1 MKLKYRIGNAI
12 DHHYLLKNNNVK
24 LDSKPLILGA
34 TLINLPYYVDAHSDG
49 DLILHAIAN
58 SILNAIGKDDIGTYF
73 KDTDTKIKGINSK
86 LILDYAL
93 KEMHDMRYIINNL
106 SIVFESD
113 VVMLMPLKKQIMA
126 NLCHLVHT
134 SDISMHATRAEHH
147 LFHNDPTTSLVSCYV
162 TILLIYSGEENNEE

>member
-12 DHHYLLKNNNVK
+12 DHHYLLKNNDQCLIV
-24 LDSKPLILGA
+24 KPLVLAGIK
-34 TLINLPYYVDAHSDG
+34 INLPYYVDAHSDG

-73 KDTDTKIKGINSK
+73 KDTDAKIKGINSQ

-93 KEMHDMRYIINNL
+93 KEMHDMGYMINNL

-113 VVMLMPLKKQIMA
+113 IVMLAPLKEQLII
-126 NLCHLVHT
+126 NLRHLLNT
-134 SDISMHATRAEHH
+134 NDISMHGTRAEHR
-147 LFHNDPTTSLVSCYV
+147 LFSNDHTTSLISCYV
-162 TILLIYSGEENNEE
+162 TILLIHQGEKNNEE

>member
-12 DHHYLLKNNNVK
+12 DHHYLLKNN
-24 LDSKPLILGA
+24 DSGSIPKPLVLAGVK
-34 TLINLPYYVDAHSDG
+34 INLPYDVDAHSDG

-73 KDTDTKIKGINSK
+73 KDTDAKIKGINSQ

-93 KEMHDMRYIINNL
+93 KEMHAMRYLINNL

-113 VVMLMPLKKQIMA
+113 VVMLMPFKKQLMI
-126 NLCHLVHT
+126 NLCHLLNT
-134 SDISMHATRAEHH
+134 NDISMHATRAEHR
-147 LFHNDPTTSLVSCYV
+147 LFTNDPHTSLVSCYV
-162 TILLIYSGEENNEE
+162 TILLIHQGEGNNEE

>member
-12 DHHYLLKNNNVK
+12 DHHYLLKNNDLTK
-24 LDSKPLILGA
+24 KAKPLILGA
-34 TLINLPYYVDAHSDG
+34 TTINLPYYVDAHSDG

-73 KDTDTKIKGINSK
+73 KDTDAKIAGINSQI
-86 LILDYAL
+86 ILAYAL
-93 KEMHDMRYIINNL
+93 KEMHNLGYLINNL

-126 NLCHLVHT
+126 NLCQLLHT
-134 SDISMHATRAEHH
+134 DDISMHGTRAEHH
-147 LFHNDPTTSLVSCYV
+147 LFTNDPSTSLVSCYV
-162 TILLIYSGEENNEE
+162 TILLIHSGEENNEE